1 MIQGM
6 VAGLAARLDANP
18 DDPDGWIKLVRAY
31 SVLGDTARR
40 DATLAKA
47 RTRYKDQPKVLAAL
61 GQAAQTPSQKTSQP

>member
-6 VAGLAARLDANP
+6 VSSLAAKLQANP

-40 DATLAKA
+40 DATLASA
-47 RTRYKDQPKVLAAL
+47 QARYKDQPKVLAAL
-61 GQAAQTPSQKTSQP
+61 RQAAQTPSQKIQP